1 MTVDWRLLRIH
12 AACLL
17 LSVACAKPPPACTDP
32 AACAPPSASCVEGV
46 CGTLAGEGQATV
58 FRVENRNPVVVTV
71 FVDFPVRENF
81 ETATPF
87 PVEAT
92 VPAGARLEI
101 ARFVPAEPGRGGRLR
116 ASERVVIGSLRT
128 VPDPSARYAL
138 PFGGSEPCEVG
149 QGVDG
154 GVTHVGIFRY
164 AFDFTMPV
172 GTPVL
177 AARTGT
183 VAKVID
189 GFTKG
194 GVTESMKHQG
204 NAVIVAHSDGTMAS
218 YGHLSPGIPVRE
230 GQRVEVGQ
238 RLGLSGATGYARG
251 PHLHFHV
258 GKILEDVEG
267 VTIPI
272 RFDDGTREG
281 YVPQPNRSYGP
292 GIETAARR

>member
-1 MTVDWRLLRIH
+1 VEWSRLRVL
-12 AACLL
+12 ASCLL
-17 LSVACAKPPPACTDP
+17 LS
-32 AACAPPSASCVEGV
+32 AACAQAPPADTSEPGGTPLREACAEGV
-46 CGTLAGEGQATV
+46 CGSLAGEGQATV
-58 FRVENRNPVVVTV
+58 FRVENRNPVVVTLR
-71 FVDFPVRENF
+71 VDFPVRENF
-81 ETATPF
+81 ETATPL

-101 ARFVPAEPGRGGRLR
+101 ARFVPVQPGRAGRLR

-128 VPDPSARYAL
+128 VPDASARYAL

-177 AARTGT
+177 AARAGT
-183 VAKVID
+183 VVKAID
-189 GFTKG
+189 GFTRG
-194 GVTESMKHQG
+194 GLSESMKRQG
-204 NAVIVAHSDGTMAS
+204 NAVVVAHADGTLAS
-218 YGHLSPGIPVRE
+218 YGHLSPGILVRE

-258 GKILEDVEG
+258 GKVLEDVEG
-267 VTIPI
+267 ATIPI

-281 YVPQPNRSYGP
+281 YVPRERQSYGP
-292 GIETAARR
+292 GIETAVRR